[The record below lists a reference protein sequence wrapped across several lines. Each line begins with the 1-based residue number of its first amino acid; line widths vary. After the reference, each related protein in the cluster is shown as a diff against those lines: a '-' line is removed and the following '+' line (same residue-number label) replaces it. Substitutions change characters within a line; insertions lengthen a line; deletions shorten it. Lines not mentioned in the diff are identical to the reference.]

1 VFFSPVVAVIPAFA
15 TAPALI
21 LVGAL
26 MTQSIAKVKWEEYT
40 DAFPAFVTMVATPLT
55 FSIATGLSLGL
66 ISFTVVKVAAGKSRE
81 VSLLLWIL
89 TVLFILRYI
98 YLAAA

>member
-1 VFFSPVVAVIPAFA
+1 
-15 TAPALI
+15 
-21 LVGAL
+21 

-66 ISFTVVKVAAGKSRE
+66 ISFTVVKVAAGKFRE
-81 VSLLLWIL
+81 VSFLLWIL
-89 TVLFILRYI
+89 TALFILRYI